1 MSNPILRDDVTPTSP
16 RQFLADA
23 LDPVA
28 FDGTRSE
35 ALHARLLARAR
46 ARIEAGARH
55 TRVRAD
61 GENWARVV
69 DGVRVKLLNDG
80 ASTRSVLVE
89 FEPGAALPMHRHHE
103 HEQCLVLRGDLQMDD
118 LDIRASDYHEAPAGS
133 RHGRVRSTGGGLIY
147 LRGVSLGSTAGVVLD
162 MLTAWLPGRGD
173 APRTI
178 RAAEGAWADLAPGVQ
193 AKRLFDGADETSM
206 LLRLQPGAHAP
217 AGLSTPEGEYLL
229 LEGEGYVGDT
239 LLRAGEYDYAHR
251 DVPAFD
257 LSSGVG
263 ALFYLHGKVTQALR
277 TNQGRVLPGT
287 RAAR

>member
-1 MSNPILRDDVTPTSP
+1 MSKPIPPDDDTPASL
-16 RQFLADA
+16 QQLLADA
-23 LDPVA
+23 LEPVA
-28 FDGTRSE
+28 FDGARSD
-35 ALHARLLARAR
+35 ALRARLMARVR
-46 ARIEAGARH
+46 ASIEAGARH

-61 GENWARVV
+61 GQNWARVV
-69 DGVRVKLLNDG
+69 DGVRVRLLNEG
-80 ASTRSVLVE
+80 AGARSVLVE
-89 FEPGAALPMHRHHE
+89 FQPGAALPMHRHHE

-118 LDIRASDYHEAPAGS
+118 LDIRAGDYHEAPAGS
-133 RHGRVRSTGGGLIY
+133 RHGRVRSTGGALIY
-147 LRGVSLGSTAGVVLD
+147 LRGVSLGSTARVVRD

-178 RAAEGAWADLAPGVQ
+178 RAAEGAWADLAPGVK
-193 AKRLFDGADETSM
+193 AKRLFDGSDESSM

-251 DVPAFD
+251 DAPAFE
-257 LSSGVG
+257 LSSDVG

-277 TNQGRVLPGT
+277 TN
-287 RAAR
+287 